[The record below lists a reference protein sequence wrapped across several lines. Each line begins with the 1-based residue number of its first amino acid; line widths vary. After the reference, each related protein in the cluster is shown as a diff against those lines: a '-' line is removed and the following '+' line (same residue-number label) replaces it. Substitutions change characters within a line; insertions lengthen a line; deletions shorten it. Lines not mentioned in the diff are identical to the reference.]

1 MPESHIPTE
10 ESGARPEV
18 AEAFAR
24 ADHACTFGP
33 SFFIG
38 YLGNFVR
45 DHCPE
50 ATEPLPLVELRL
62 ASGETVSLCHVVGV
76 SPRWVMLAV
85 PRSGSHGSGMRIELL
100 PYELICSVCIRPR
113 ETGSGAIGFDQIR
126 APEVIAP
133 ETLVRAAMAHDHA
146 GGAL

>member
-1 MPESHIPTE
+1 MSESRIPTE
-10 ESGARPEV
+10 EAGARPEV
-18 AEAFAR
+18 AEAFVR
-24 ADHACTFGP
+24 ADHTCTFGP
-33 SFFIG
+33 SFFMG

-50 ATEPLPLVELRL
+50 ATELLPVVELRL

-85 PRSGSHGSGMRIELL
+85 PRSSHGSGMTIELL
-100 PYELICSVCIRPR
+100 PYEVICSVCIRPR
-113 ETGSGAIGFDQIR
+113 ETGSGAIGFDQSR

-133 ETLVRAAMAHDHA
+133 EALVRAAMAHNPA
-146 GGAL
+146 GGPL